1 MTSKKIAITLLTL
14 SFLGLGVSV
23 YSLLHNQGFAS
34 GEFCTIGEELNCD
47 VVNKGPYSVIMG
59 VPVSLIG
66 VIGYLFLAV
75 AAGMK
80 LKNPADKSLTRFLTL
95 ASIGGFL
102 FALYLSGIEAF
113 ILETWCLLCL
123 TSQATIFVMAILS
136 LLLLVKEKVVGFR
149 D

>member
-1 MTSKKIAITLLTL
+1 MTRKQIITTL
-14 SFLGLGVSV
+14 FVLAVLGFGISI

-34 GEFCTIGEELNCD
+34 GEFCTIGDTLNCD
-47 VVNKGPYSVIMG
+47 VVNKGPYSIMFG
-59 VPVSLIG
+59 IPVSLIG

-80 LKNPADKSLTRFLTL
+80 LKNPTDKSLTRFLTF

-123 TSQATIFVMAILS
+123 TSQAIILVMAILS
-136 LLLLVKEKVVGFR
+136 IWLTNKEKKL
-149 D
+149 

>member
-1 MTSKKIAITLLTL
+1 MTHKRIVTALFIL
-14 SFLGLGVSV
+14 SLIGFGISM

-34 GEFCTIGEELNCD
+34 GEFCTIGETLDCD

-59 VPVSLIG
+59 IPVSLIG

-80 LKNPADKSLTRFLTL
+80 LKNPTDKSLTAFLTL

-123 TSQATIFVMAILS
+123 TSQATISVMTILS
-136 LLLLVKEKVVGFR
+136 LLLTSKEKQV
-149 D
+149 

>member
-1 MTSKKIAITLLTL
+1 MSKKQIISTLFVL
-14 SFLGLGVSV
+14 SLLGLGVSI

-47 VVNKGPYSVIMG
+47 VVNKGPYSIMFG
-59 VPVSLIG
+59 IPVSLVG

-75 AAGMK
+75 AAAMK
-80 LKNPADKSLTRFLTL
+80 LKNPQDKSLTKFLTL

-123 TSQATIFVMAILS
+123 VSQATILTIAIFS
-136 LLLLVKEKVVGFR
+136 VLLTVNEHKVV
-149 D
+149 